1 MTTFEK
7 YINIKNKR
15 QRYEDNIDVINKLK
29 NQLLDDYDI
38 TSPELIKESIDQV
51 KLEQETILNELKVN
65 NLSEMIELEKDA
77 YSKVDFKNMKKNL
90 YRSMSNELSAYEVN
104 KKKKEERQK
113 RIQELETI
121 KSEVTELIDVTKKV
135 IKQFGNKID
144 EKDIF
149 DIKLSIKEL
158 EEVVETDNID
168 EIKVTM
174 KKLKDIDYELA
185 SRFYDGFNIKND
197 TEEEDIIEYE
207 DEVIEVEDNV
217 NDDKTE
223 VLTSDMRPN
232 RNDDK
237 TDVLTSDM
245 RPNRNDDK
253 TDVLTSDMKP
263 NRNDDKTDVLTS
275 DMKYKNAE
283 IIDFEAVRKEL
294 FKDAHIVFD
303 GTYKLYYNKDRD
315 FYEFN
320 VDTEIL
326 QNNISSLAAYDFRI
340 MNKLKEFDDKN
351 HTKLYD
357 RYMENKLP
365 VHYDLEA
372 AKMNKIRKSSL
383 NKLVEITGRQIKCG
397 ESRNTTVVKTKKSS
411 FRVAA
416 AAIGVAA
423 MTLIGS
429 FIGFGMKKSNNYD
442 NATAKQTISTVQE
455 MDDAGASDA
464 SYDSIEITEDAMIN
478 TSFDEIELVSENVME
493 DVQNENNSKSEEV
506 VDVIEEETNELKIG
520 DVITLNDNIDLYT
533 ASTDSNPN
541 GNTSYLE
548 SNSYKVGLVSIVD
561 EGEVVKLLDGNDTS
575 INEVI
580 EECIS
585 KYGDDIE
592 VFENLD
598 LLDKNGGV
606 ITEHVGWVEN
616 EELGKVLVK

>member
-223 VLTSDMRPN
+223 VLTSDMR
-232 RNDDK
+232 
-237 TDVLTSDM
+237 
-245 RPNRNDDK
+245 
-253 TDVLTSDMKP
+253 P

>member
-113 RIQELETI
+113 KIQELETI
-121 KSEVTELIDVTKKV
+121 RDEVTELIDVSKKV

-168 EIKVTM
+168 EIKVIM

-197 TEEEDIIEYE
+197 TEEDIIEYE

-217 NDDKTE
+217 NDDKT
-223 VLTSDMRPN
+223 
-232 RNDDK
+232 
-237 TDVLTSDM
+237 
-245 RPNRNDDK
+245 
-253 TDVLTSDMKP
+253 DVLTSDMKP
-263 NRNDDKTDVLTS
+263 NRDDDKTDVLTS

-326 QNNISSLAAYDFRI
+326 QNNISALAAYDFRI

-357 RYMENKLP
+357 RYMEYKLP

-397 ESRNTTVVKTKKSS
+397 EFRNTTVAKTRKSS

-442 NATAKQTISTVQE
+442 NATAKQTISTIQE

-464 SYDSIEITEDAMIN
+464 SYESIEITEDAMIN

-493 DVQNENNSKSEEV
+493 DVQNKNNSKSEEEV

-561 EGEVVKLLDGNDTS
+561 DGEVVKLLDGNDTS

>member
-113 RIQELETI
+113 KIQELETI
-121 KSEVTELIDVTKKV
+121 RDEVTELIDVSKKV

-168 EIKVTM
+168 EIKVIM

-197 TEEEDIIEYE
+197 TEEDIIEYE

-217 NDDKTE
+217 NDDKT
-223 VLTSDMRPN
+223 
-232 RNDDK
+232 
-237 TDVLTSDM
+237 
-245 RPNRNDDK
+245 
-253 TDVLTSDMKP
+253 DVLTSDMKP
-263 NRNDDKTDVLTS
+263 NRDDDKTDVLTS

-357 RYMENKLP
+357 RYMEYKLP

-397 ESRNTTVVKTKKSS
+397 EFRNTTVAKTRKSS

-442 NATAKQTISTVQE
+442 NATAKQTISTIQE

-464 SYDSIEITEDAMIN
+464 SYESIEITEDAMIN

-493 DVQNENNSKSEEV
+493 DVQNKNNSKSEEEV

-561 EGEVVKLLDGNDTS
+561 DGEVVKLLDGNDTS